1 MLWFQGAGS
10 GLTEPDPAT
19 ARCPAKARRRDAGD
33 RCDARR
39 RVPGSNAAPPG
50 RLGQD
55 GAMAPDTDRY
65 RLYSDLAAWWPLIS
79 PPEEYTE
86 EAAFAARL
94 LGRAARPVQDVLELG
109 SGGGHS
115 ASHLRPR
122 FTMTLVDASSGML
135 AVSRELNPGCT
146 HVEGD
151 MRTIR

>member
-10 GLTEPDPAT
+10 GLTDPDPAT
-19 ARCPAKARRRDAGD
+19 ARPGEGAKTMPGEGRDA
-33 RCDARR
+33 RHQA
-39 RVPGSNAAPPG
+39 PGSKAAPPG

-94 LGRAARPVQDVLELG
+94 LGQAARPVQEVLELG

-135 AVSRELNPGCT
+135 AVSRL
-146 HVEGD
+146 
-151 MRTIR
+151 